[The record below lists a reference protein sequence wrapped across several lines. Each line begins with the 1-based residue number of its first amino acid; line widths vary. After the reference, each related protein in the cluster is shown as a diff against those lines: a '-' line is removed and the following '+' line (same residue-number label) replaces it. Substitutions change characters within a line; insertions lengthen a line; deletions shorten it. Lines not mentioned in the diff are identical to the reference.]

1 MASYKPLEFYF
12 DQEFLSM
19 KKHIL
24 FTTILSLLLLA
35 VSASAQK
42 ATNFAGTWTLDI
54 ANSRISDREKA
65 AIEFQS
71 LTVVQSEKD
80 VNVTTTTKRI
90 APPGAE
96 KGAGP
101 SSAASMPSTISSAFT
116 FDGKETVVSS
126 SGPDGK
132 AMPVKTS
139 SKWEGSKLILTTT
152 RTHGSPE
159 GEITTVQ
166 KDTWDLAPDGKLI
179 IRRDN
184 ISPQGT
190 STTARVYTK
199 S

>member
-1 MASYKPLEFYF
+1 
-12 DQEFLSM
+12 M

-24 FTTILSLLLLA
+24 FTTMLSLFVLA
-35 VSASAQK
+35 VSASAQT

-54 ANSRISDREKA
+54 AKSRISDREKA

-71 LTVVQSEKD
+71 LTVVQSDRD
-80 VNVTTTTKRI
+80 VIVTTSTKRVT
-90 APPGAE
+90 PPGAE
-96 KGAGP
+96 KVAGP
-101 SSAASMPSTISSAFT
+101 NSISSTFT
-116 FDGKETVVSS
+116 FDGKETVVSLT
-126 SGPDGK
+126 GRDGK

-139 SKWEGSKLILTTT
+139 SMWDGSKLILTTS
-152 RTHGSPE
+152 RTHGSPQ

-166 KDTWDLAPDGKLI
+166 KDTWDLMPDGKTLI

-184 ISPQGT
+184 IGPEGT

>member
-1 MASYKPLEFYF
+1 
-12 DQEFLSM
+12 M
-19 KKHIL
+19 KKHIF
-24 FTTILSLLLLA
+24 FTTILSLTLLA
-35 VSASAQK
+35 ITASAQK
-42 ATNFAGTWTLDI
+42 TPNFAGTWTLDI

-71 LTVVQSEKD
+71 LTVVQSDKD
-80 VNVTTTTKRI
+80 VNVTTSTKRV

-96 KGAGP
+96 KTAGP
-101 SSAASMPSTISSAFT
+101 SGTNSKMGPSSMSSDFT
-116 FDGKETVVSS
+116 FDGKETVTTST
-126 SGPDGK
+126 GPDGK

-139 SKWEGSKLILTTT
+139 GKWDGSKLILTTT

-166 KDTWDLAPDGKLI
+166 KDTWELAPDGKLI

-190 STTARVYTK
+190 TTTARLYTR